1 MLCCTIELKSVT
13 ASFRNPEFQNFHK
26 SFPLPPP
33 TALIGLAGAAL
44 GLSPRMAQ
52 DFLDT
57 NQFQAGVSGK
67 GEGMTRDLWKY
78 DRLTGTGSSII
89 LREIYVN
96 PHYRLVFGSDNHE
109 AVEQLKAAFDSPV
122 YALTLGQSDS
132 LAKIV
137 RTTLT
142 DAVVEG
148 QTLENTLV
156 EGDIVPAILEQ
167 VLYGGTFS
175 LSLSTSD
182 PIAYQLPTRFNYKA
196 DYGMRTVSERK
207 LFSFVGPQVTFQ
219 NRTFSGVQVGDV
231 FVPLFKI

>member
-44 GLSPRMAQ
+44 GYSPRQAQ
-52 DFLDT
+52 DFFDT
-57 NQFQAGVSGK
+57 NGFRAGVSGK

-89 LREIYVN
+89 LRELYVN
-96 PHYRLVFGSDNHE
+96 THYRLVFGSENHA
-109 AVEQLKAAFDSPV
+109 AVEQLRQAFDRPF

-132 LAKIV
+132 LAKV
-137 RTTLT
+137 MQTTLT
-142 DAVVEG
+142 DAVTDG
-148 QTLENTLV
+148 RTLENTLV

-167 VLYGGTFS
+167 VLYGGTFA

-182 PIAYQLPTRFNYKA
+182 PIAYQLPTRFQYKS
-196 DYGMRTVSERK
+196 DYGMRTVAKRK
-207 LFSFVGPQVTFQ
+207 LFSFVGPKVTFQ
-219 NRTFSGVQVGDV
+219 NQTFPGVQVGDV
-231 FVPLFKI
+231 FVPLFAL